1 MEGIHQM
8 RNDTYSIEIEQGST
22 FELMIKWMSDSRS
35 AINIDNAS
43 ARMHI
48 RRTTNSSETVIA
60 LDSRQTS
67 AISLYGSL
75 GRIDVRIEAADNAV
89 LPSGFYVY
97 DLEIELSDGTVHKLL
112 KGKCKVLGEVT
123 R

>member
-75 GRIDVRIEAADNAV
+75 GRIDVRIEAADTAV